1 MNPTIHNL
9 IFDLGGVLYDLDIEG
24 CLQAFEQAG
33 LTEVRHLITGT
44 NEAGIFQAY
53 ETGELSTP
61 RFREEVR
68 RLIGNPQLTDED
80 IDRMWNRMLVHLPQE
95 KLDLLHELGRHY
107 RLYLLSNTND
117 LHWEHVVRQAFAKRG
132 YQVSDFFQQ
141 VFLSFRMKLAKP
153 NPAIFLTALENA
165 GLKAEKPKK
174 PCSSTIHRST
184 ARQRNQSVYR
194 LSIIHRA
201 KTSAPYS
208 LPSYE
213 NHHRYRPYRK
223 FRTLRSHYRLFRRCT
238 PWAPLPYQSGMQSGC
253 GKGTAFCHRYLSG
266 TSASGDADRLPA
278 STAVLPA
285 PEN

>member
-61 RFREEVR
+61 RFRKEVR

-117 LHWEHVVRQAFAKRG
+117 LHWEHVVRQAFAKQG

-153 NPAIFLTALENA
+153 NPAIFLTALGNA
-165 GLKAEKPKK
+165 GLKAEETLFIDDSPVNCQAAK
-174 PCSSTIHRST
+174 
-184 ARQRNQSVYR
+184 SVGIQAVHY
-194 LSIIHRA
+194 
-201 KTSAPYS
+201 TPG
-208 LPSYE
+208 E
-213 NHHRYRPYRK
+213 D
-223 FRTLRSHYRLFRRCT
+223 LRSLLAT
-238 PWAPLPYQSGMQSGC
+238 
-253 GKGTAFCHRYLSG
+253 
-266 TSASGDADRLPA
+266 
-278 STAVLPA
+278 VL
-285 PEN
+285 